1 MNIYVASGHRTGSM
15 HITFSLAKILDY
27 QVTSGIPCFTK
38 RTGADE
44 HMITPM
50 TAQTLFLLDR
60 MVFHTHVKGTHGNVF
75 LLEKFDMPVLITVRN
90 LFDVMMSL
98 KEKSDKGIHINGVP
112 SPIPT
117 PWDHFTEDDKWR
129 WLALNAVPWELQ
141 FYASWALCPLNTR
154 WVLYER
160 FYADEVAGMIKILN
174 WLNLPVDE
182 GRVAAI
188 LKVDKTNLNVGGS
201 GRGVKACPDFA
212 KQLVYNQ
219 IDAWG
224 SPFKEKMMEH
234 LV

>member
-1 MNIYVASGHRTGSM
+1 MNIYVTSGHRTGSM
-15 HITFSLAKILDY
+15 HITFSLARILDY
-27 QVTSGIPCFTK
+27 QVTSGIPCFTR

-50 TAQTLFLLDR
+50 AAQTLFLLDR
-60 MVFHTHVKGTHGNVF
+60 MVFHTHIKGTHGNVF
-75 LLEKFDMPVLITVRN
+75 FLEKAEMPVLITVRN

-98 KEKSDKGIHINGVP
+98 KEKIEKGNHINGVP
-112 SPIPT
+112 CPIPWT
-117 PWDHFTEDDKWR
+117 NFSEDDKWR

-141 FYASWALCPLNTR
+141 FYVSWARCILNTR

-174 WLNLPVDE
+174 WLDLPVDE
-182 GRVAAI
+182 GRIAAI
-188 LKVDKTNLNVGGS
+188 LKVDKTNFNVGVS

-212 KQLVYNQ
+212 KDIVYSQ

-224 SPFKEKMMEH
+224 SPFKEKMLRH
-234 LV
+234 LT